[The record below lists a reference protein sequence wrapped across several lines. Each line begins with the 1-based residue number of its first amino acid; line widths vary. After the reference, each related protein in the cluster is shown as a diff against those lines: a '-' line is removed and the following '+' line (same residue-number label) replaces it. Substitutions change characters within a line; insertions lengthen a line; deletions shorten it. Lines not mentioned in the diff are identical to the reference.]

1 MQIPVCKNMFLYM
14 KLEIKMKKSGL
25 LIRAAIPVFAL
36 LGVLAPK
43 SEVQAYAEGKRVF
56 KWVDVQTDVNIGYR
70 NDQLK
75 FENRATSTWADVF
88 TGDLYGTGPFSAI
101 GAIDQPFVSQ
111 EFVRTRQDLIQA
123 RTKTTIAAVD
133 GALTN
138 SFLEMM
144 ADMAFPVSEHK
155 IYHGHGI
162 HDGAGD
168 EFGNNRPR
176 FRFDNSGHGHHHNH
190 DHIHHNGHHDGHNG
204 KSHISG
210 NARAFDAHVIVG
222 YDIAKLKN
230 PWKDFAFKP
239 FAGYYWM
246 RQKSSKNNIR
256 GFHRPDVH
264 SLAPGSANNSV
275 GTSVPVS
282 YLTQGY
288 PSRATV
294 ETSAKWHGWFGGFI
308 AESTWGDHT
317 LWVRPEYR
325 GVHTS
330 RFWTQTRIHNVTAK
344 NHVKSKRGKN
354 GYGYNLGGGYKY
366 RIDPDW
372 VLHLDGA
379 WTTMISKRP
388 RHKER
393 TFVSRTD
400 KATLRSYNF
409 NLGVGFNY

>member
-1 MQIPVCKNMFLYM
+1 
-14 KLEIKMKKSGL
+14 MKKSGL

-36 LGVLAPK
+36 LGVLTPG

-56 KWVDVQTDVNIGYR
+56 KWVDVQTDVNVGYR

-75 FENRATSTWADVF
+75 FENRATSIWTDVF
-88 TGDLYGTGPFSAI
+88 TNDLYGTGPYSAI
-101 GAIDQPFVSQ
+101 GEFEQPFVSQ
-111 EFVRTRQDLIQA
+111 EFIRSRQDLIQA
-123 RTKTTIAAVD
+123 RTKTTISAVD

-155 IYHGHGI
+155 VYHGHGI
-162 HDGAGD
+162 EDGNGS
-168 EFGNNRPR
+168 EFNNRRPR
-176 FRFDNSGHGHHHNH
+176 FKFDTDGKGHNHSHHHG
-190 DHIHHNGHHDGHNG
+190 DDDHHNGKND
-204 KSHISG
+204 ISG

-246 RQKSSKNNIR
+246 RQKTSKNNIR
-256 GFHRPDVH
+256 GFHRPDVRPGNV
-264 SLAPGSANNSV
+264 PGSVTSSIGNN
-275 GTSVPVS
+275 VPES
-282 YLTQGY
+282 YLLQGF

-308 AESTWGDHT
+308 AESTWGNHT

-330 RFWTQTRIHNVTAK
+330 RFWTQTRIHNVTSK

-372 VLHLDGA
+372 TLHLDGA
-379 WTTMISKRP
+379 WTTMVSKKP
-388 RHKER
+388 RHKELR
-393 TFVSRTD
+393 QITRTD
-400 KATLRSYNF
+400 KATLRSYNVM
-409 NLGVGFNY
+409 LGAGFNY

>member
-1 MQIPVCKNMFLYM
+1 
-14 KLEIKMKKSGL
+14 MKKSGL

-56 KWVDVQTDVNIGYR
+56 KWVDVQTDVNVGYR

-75 FENRATSTWADVF
+75 FENRATSTWSDVF
-88 TGDLYGTGPFSAI
+88 SGGLYGAGPFSNI
-101 GAIDQPFVSQ
+101 GAFQQPFVSQ
-111 EFVRTRQDLIQA
+111 EFIRTQQDLIQA

-133 GALTN
+133 GPLMN
-138 SFLEMM
+138 SFLEVM

-155 IYHGHGI
+155 TYQGHGL
-162 HDGAGD
+162 HDGNGAP
-168 EFGNNRPR
+168 FGNNRPR
-176 FRFDNSGHGHHHNH
+176 FRFDTDGKGHHHGHNYHH
-190 DHIHHNGHHDGHNG
+190 DHHKG
-204 KSHISG
+204 KNDISG

-264 SLAPGSANNSV
+264 IDPTTNNVYNAFGTQVPGRYLA
-275 GTSVPVS
+275 
-282 YLTQGY
+282 QGF

-330 RFWTQTRIHNVTAK
+330 RFWTQTRIHNVTSK

-372 VLHLDGA
+372 TLHLDGA
-379 WTTMISKRP
+379 WTTMISKKP
-388 RHKER
+388 RHKELKQITR
-393 TFVSRTD
+393 TN